1 MSDARVV
8 IGDSAARWN
17 STSAL
22 YGESL
27 CDPLASRGGPAIG
40 IGHVAAILGLEVAR
54 AYVVTSHG
62 GAWGDTSRHD
72 L

>member
-40 IGHVAAILGLEVAR
+40 ISHVAAILGLEVAR
-54 AYVVTSHG
+54 AYVVTMHG
-62 GAWGDTSRHD
+62 SEMIDASRHD

>member
-17 STSAL
+17 STSVL

-27 CDPLASRGGPAIG
+27 CPLAASGGPAIG
-40 IGHVAAILGLEVAR
+40 VGHVAAILGLEVAR
-54 AYVVTSHG
+54 AYVVTMHG
-62 GAWGDTSRHD
+62 GAWGDASRHD